1 MGIGKENSFK
11 EVVIDDFKIVD
22 NPNNGTFRI
31 EVKLKKPAAIKIY
44 GMDIL
49 GQMVISPIEQPESTT
64 FNIPVSNS
72 RLSGQYL
79 IILEAGG
86 DVMVQKMIV
95 NH

>member
-1 MGIGKENSFK
+1 
-11 EVVIDDFKIVD
+11 
-22 NPNNGTFRI
+22 
-31 EVKLKKPAAIKIY
+31 
-44 GMDIL
+44 MDIL